1 LGFEFEPFGEGAVR
15 VSKVPETIADAEVAL
30 LAALGALVR
39 GKISQ
44 KCWPARARLGSERTS
59 PGRRWRFC

>member
-39 GKISQ
+39 GRISQ
-44 KCWPARARLGSERTS
+44 KRWPARAQLGSERTS
-59 PGRRWRFC
+59 PGRRCRFC